1 MFARTIRR
9 GEETPRSHYLGKS
22 HVNESLCPDVII
34 MNVAILDGVAFTS
47 LIPVLPNSPAG

>member
-9 GEETPRSHYLGKS
+9 GEETSRSHYLGKS
-22 HVNESLCPDVII
+22 HVNQSLCPDVII
-34 MNVAILDGVAFTS
+34 MKVAILDGVAFTS